1 MNKSLKQ
8 KRKQKRD
15 AKRELKN
22 HTNQTYTDDSIQE
35 TLRQIR
41 LVQNQI
47 IRQNK
52 EKQTH
57 EQKLAQSK
65 NSPEQNTPNVNLK
78 SISFIKNYTSK
89 QNDHVDLQIQKKP
102 TYVGQDGHVHNYR
115 ERSETDV
122 YCDVCGDIQS
132 KKTILYFEITPSL
145 HKIKGGIQKNQNPQ
159 KF

>member
-102 TYVGQDGHVHNYR
+102 TYVGSDWIESGQRKFTVD
-115 ERSETDV
+115 E
-122 YCDVCGDIQS
+122 
-132 KKTILYFEITPSL
+132 
-145 HKIKGGIQKNQNPQ
+145 HKIWDHLYKRQDDLIRN
-159 KF
+159 FL